1 MTIGI
6 ADALLA
12 LTPGAQ
18 WVLKGETYAGL
29 EWLSTDIAKPT
40 EAEVDAEIAVL
51 TAEQPFTDCKNEAS
65 KLLYETDWTTIPDV
79 ADPTKSDPYLTNQAA
94 FVSYRSNLRKL
105 AVNPVADPVWPI
117 LPIAQWSA

>member
-29 EWLSTDIAKPT
+29 EWLSTDIPKPT

-51 TAEQPFTDCKNEAS
+51 TA
-65 KLLYETDWTTIPDV
+65 
-79 ADPTKSDPYLTNQAA
+79 
-94 FVSYRSNLRKL
+94 
-105 AVNPVADPVWPI
+105 
-117 LPIAQWSA
+117 